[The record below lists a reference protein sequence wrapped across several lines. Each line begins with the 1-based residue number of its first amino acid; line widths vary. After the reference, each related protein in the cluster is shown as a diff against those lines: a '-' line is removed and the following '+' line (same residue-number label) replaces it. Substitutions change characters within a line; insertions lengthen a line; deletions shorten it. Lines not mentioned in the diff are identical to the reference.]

1 MNLKEELEYGAFL
14 EKILKNV
21 IVRKKTEKEGE
32 RVFEFLDAKN
42 EENADKFL
50 ERAIEHIKDM
60 GYINDK
66 KYAELFVQ
74 DYINLKRNSIYE
86 IRMKLKQKGIKEE
99 YIIKAFELYEEELRK
114 YEIDNLIKILKT
126 KKYGVD
132 FESDRKIMNYIY
144 RKGYKTSN
152 ISIAKDE
159 YNYMKEDEEY

>member
-1 MNLKEELEYGAFL
+1 
-14 EKILKNV
+14 
-21 IVRKKTEKEGE
+21 
-32 RVFEFLDAKN
+32 
-42 EENADKFL
+42 
-50 ERAIEHIKDM
+50 M

-114 YEIDNLIKILKT
+114 YEIDNLIKILKS
-126 KKYGVD
+126 KKYGGD

-152 ISIAKDE
+152 ISISKDE

>member
-21 IVRKKTEKEGE
+21 IVRKKTEKE
-32 RVFEFLDAKN
+32 VYYKYKN

-86 IRMKLKQKGIKEE
+86 IRMKLKEKGIKEE

>member
-21 IVRKKTEKEGE
+21 IVRKKTEKE
-32 RVFEFLDAKN
+32 VYYKYKN

-66 KYAELFVQ
+66 KYAELFVK

-86 IRMKLKQKGIKEE
+86 IRMKLKEKGIKEE

-114 YEIDNLIKILKT
+114 YEIDNLIKILKS
-126 KKYGVD
+126 KKYGGD

>member
-21 IVRKKTEKEGE
+21 IIRKKTEKE
-32 RVFEFLDAKN
+32 VYYKYKN

-114 YEIDNLIKILKT
+114 YEIDNLIKILKS

>member
-21 IVRKKTEKEGE
+21 IVRKKTEKE
-32 RVFEFLDAKN
+32 VYYKYKN

-74 DYINLKRNSIYE
+74 DYINLKKNSIYE

>member
-21 IVRKKTEKEGE
+21 IVRKKTEKE
-32 RVFEFLDAKN
+32 VYYKYKN

>member
-21 IVRKKTEKEGE
+21 IVRKKTEKE
-32 RVFEFLDAKN
+32 VYYKYKN

-86 IRMKLKQKGIKEE
+86 IRMKLKEKGIKEE

-114 YEIDNLIKILKT
+114 YEIDNLIKILKS
-126 KKYGVD
+126 KKHGGD

>member
-21 IVRKKTEKEGE
+21 IVRKKTEKE
-32 RVFEFLDAKN
+32 VYYKYKN
-42 EENADKFL
+42 EENAYKFL

>member
-21 IVRKKTEKEGE
+21 IVRKKTEKE
-32 RVFEFLDAKN
+32 VYYKYKN

-114 YEIDNLIKILKT
+114 YEIYNLIKILKT

>member
-1 MNLKEELEYGAFL
+1 MNLKEELEYVAFL

-21 IVRKKTEKEGE
+21 IVRKKTEKE
-32 RVFEFLDAKN
+32 VYYKYKN

-86 IRMKLKQKGIKEE
+86 IRMKLKEKGIKEE

-114 YEIDNLIKILKT
+114 YEIDNLIKILKS
-126 KKYGVD
+126 KKYGGD

>member
-21 IVRKKTEKEGE
+21 IIRKKTEKE
-32 RVFEFLDAKN
+32 VYYKYKN

-86 IRMKLKQKGIKEE
+86 IRMKLKEKGIKEE